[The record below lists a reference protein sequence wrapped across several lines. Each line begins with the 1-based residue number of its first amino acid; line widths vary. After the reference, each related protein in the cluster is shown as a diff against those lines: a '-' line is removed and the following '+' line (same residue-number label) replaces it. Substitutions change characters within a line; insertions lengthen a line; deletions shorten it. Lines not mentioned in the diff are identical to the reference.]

1 MPVWASPQGI
11 AEKHQK
17 AWLKVVCCNLPDV
30 GLQVYAIRLS
40 SRPDKLA
47 HRANVLTRCALYHAG
62 CGASALSG
70 LRVSA
75 SENNRDFPC

>member
-1 MPVWASPQGI
+1 MPVWASPRGI

-17 AWLKVVCCNLPDV
+17 AWLKVVCCNLPDA

-47 HRANVLTRCALYHAG
+47 QPGAPYFMPDAARTPYPAYRITRQTSYA
-62 CGASALSG
+62 
-70 LRVSA
+70 R
-75 SENNRDFPC
+75 

>member
-1 MPVWASPQGI
+1 LRRLPVWASPRGI

-17 AWLKVVCCNLPDV
+17 AWLKVVCCNLPDA

-47 HRANVLTRCALYHAG
+47 QP
-62 CGASALSG
+62 GAPYFMPDA
-70 LRVSA
+70 A
-75 SENNRDFPC
+75 